1 MWVWG
6 QTPYVLLSLWT
17 SKTHLVNPSTA
28 VRKEF
33 PRGLRPHPSWGL
45 VHSSFLHS
53 APSSSGAYKDRL
65 LVPNL
70 SLTANSYESPC
81 LHPLLRWD
89 SSLLSLPHPLYFLCQ
104 VFISCCQFVLIS
116 SHQRVGWGP
125 LSLIIWS
132 ADLLV
137 PFETEQGTHNFTS
150 EKQLCPWPL
159 LLMRQ
164 DPNPNSRPQIC
175 CIPEKAVCSLP

>member
-1 MWVWG
+1 MGLGTNAVCFAFSVNIQDSSCQSIHCSQEG
-6 QTPYVLLSLWT
+6 VSQRPQTPSFLRACTQLFPALSALFLLS
-17 SKTHLVNPSTA
+17 
-28 VRKEF
+28 
-33 PRGLRPHPSWGL
+33 
-45 VHSSFLHS
+45 
-53 APSSSGAYKDRL
+53 YKDRL
-65 LVPNL
+65 LVLNL